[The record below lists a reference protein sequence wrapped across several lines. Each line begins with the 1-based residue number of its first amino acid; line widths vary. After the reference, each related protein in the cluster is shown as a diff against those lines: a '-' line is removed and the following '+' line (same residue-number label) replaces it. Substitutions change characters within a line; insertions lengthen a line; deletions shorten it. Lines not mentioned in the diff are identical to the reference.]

1 MEELRSWL
9 ILARVPGLHA
19 GTLLPLLE
27 QFGSLDALQS
37 ADRRALSNAGLR
49 DQAIEALLKPD
60 QRLVDLDCRWLEG
73 SERHLITLNS
83 AHYPRLLAEIADAP
97 VALFVEGAVE
107 SLHLPQVAVVG
118 SRNPTHAGTENAAA
132 FARQLVANGLAV
144 TSGLA
149 LGIDAAS
156 HHGALEGGGFTI
168 AVCGTGPDTIYPAK
182 HQQLAERIAAS
193 GALVTEFP
201 CCTPPAKQNFPRRNR
216 IISGLA
222 LGTLVVEAA
231 LQSGSLIT
239 ARLAATQGRE
249 VFAIPG
255 SIHNPFSR
263 GCHELL
269 KQGAKLVETADDI
282 FPELRALAG
291 VASARAAAVESREA
305 PDSLGLSG
313 TLLDK
318 DRKILLDALG
328 FEPAGVDLLVRR
340 TGFRVGEVASMLL
353 ILELDGRIESFPG
366 GLYVR
371 AQP

>member
-9 ILARVPGLHA
+9 VLARVPGLHA
-19 GTLLPLLE
+19 GTLLPLLK

-37 ADRRALSNAGLR
+37 ADRPSLIAAGLR
-49 DQAIEALLKPD
+49 DHAIEALLKPD
-60 QRLVDLDCRWLEG
+60 ERLVDLDCRWLEG
-73 SERHLITLNS
+73 SQRQLVTLNS
-83 AHYPRLLAEIADAP
+83 GQYPRLLAELADAP
-97 VALFVEGAVE
+97 VALFVEGLVE
-107 SLHLPQVAVVG
+107 SLHLPQLAIVG
-118 SRNPTHAGTENAAA
+118 SRNPTHAGAENAAA
-132 FARQLVANGLAV
+132 FARQLVANGLCV

-156 HHGALEGGGFTI
+156 HLGALEGGGFTV
-168 AVCGTGPDTIYPAK
+168 AVCGTGPDTIYPTR
-182 HQQLAERIAAS
+182 HQRLAEQIASS

-201 CCTPPAKQNFPRRNR
+201 CSTPPSKQNFPRRNR

-239 ARLAATQGRE
+239 ARLAAAQGRE

-255 SIHNPFSR
+255 SIHNPFAR

-269 KQGAKLVETADDI
+269 KQGAKLVESADDI

-291 VASARAAAVESREA
+291 VTNARATGAGSRKT
-305 PDSLGLSG
+305 PDSLGFSG
-313 TLLDK
+313 SLLDK

-340 TGFRVGEVASMLL
+340 TGFKVGEVASMLL